1 MLNIGGASNKKE
13 GGKMILKGIYMTAK
27 DIENIRKL
35 IPLVETIDT
44 RVVPSDS
51 CKNIEEFI

>member
-1 MLNIGGASNKKE
+1 
-13 GGKMILKGIYMTAK
+13 MTAK